1 MNKNEITYCNR
12 CNVTFECNS
21 NDISNCQCGG
31 ITLSENTKAFI
42 SETNYNC
49 LCVNCLIELESL
61 VNTNYNLRGKLNLQ
75 NLLKEV
81 HFYKENGLFV
91 FTELYHYL
99 KGTCCGNNCRH
110 CAYGNKN

>member
-1 MNKNEITYCNR
+1 MNKNENTYCKR
-12 CNVTFECNS
+12 CDVPFECKV
-21 NDISNCQCGG
+21 NDISNCQCNR
-31 ITLSENTKAFI
+31 ISLSENTNAFI

-49 LCVNCLIELESL
+49 LCANCLNELESL
-61 VNTNYNLRGKLNLQ
+61 VNNNHNLRGSINSQ
-75 NLLKEV
+75 NLKEGV

-99 KGTCCGNNCRH
+99 KASCCGNGCRH